1 MFICLLKAKA
11 VSVQYPSVVVILV
24 KFFITDMVAFFVA
37 VKIH

>member
-11 VSVQYPSVVVILV
+11 VSVQYPSVVVLV